1 MQRKATPDYHNFRS
15 KLRRQVIPDASSETQ
30 HCNENTAGP
39 SNASHPATAE
49 KPYDV
54 IEVGDT
60 EVDQV
65 DDDQYNLS
73 DAKYIE
79 TDSSDEDISPYR
91 NYLESNASFR
101 EKLRYWAH
109 SFSIPHS
116 ALNVLLFILNNNQVS
131 QLPKDSRTILQT
143 NRTPVQTVAIGTGQ
157 FWYNGIKKCLM
168 QHFRN
173 TVPRVDNISL
183 NVSIYRLPLHR
194 SSSSQFWPI
203 LINIHEMPEVPV
215 LKVAIFSGTSKPDD
229 LELYLRPFVSELN
242 ELQDHGITLNRKRL
256 KVRIRV
262 VIAVW

>member
-1 MQRKATPDYHNFRS
+1 MMINIIYLMRSTSKPTVVMRIFHHIAITSRAT
-15 KLRRQVIPDASSETQ
+15 
-30 HCNENTAGP
+30 
-39 SNASHPATAE
+39 
-49 KPYDV
+49 
-54 IEVGDT
+54 
-60 EVDQV
+60 
-65 DDDQYNLS
+65 
-73 DAKYIE
+73 
-79 TDSSDEDISPYR
+79 
-91 NYLESNASFR
+91 FR
-101 EKLRYWAH
+101 EKLRYWAL

-157 FWYNGIKKCLM
+157 FWYNGIKKCLV

-183 NVSIYRLPLHR
+183 NNSIDGLPLHR
-194 SSSSQFWPI
+194 SSSSQFLPI

-256 KVRIRV
+256 KVRIRA
-262 VIAVW
+262 VIADSPARAFIKGVVNFTGKHGCLQCTCVGEYDRRFHKTIFKGINAPRRTDTIFRECGYGAHHIRQTPY